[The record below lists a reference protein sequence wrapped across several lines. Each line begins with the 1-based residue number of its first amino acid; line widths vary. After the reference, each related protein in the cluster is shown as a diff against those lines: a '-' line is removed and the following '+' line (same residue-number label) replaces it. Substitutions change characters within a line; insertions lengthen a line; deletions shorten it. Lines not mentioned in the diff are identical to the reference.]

1 MTQQIGE
8 TRVDIS
14 AKKPL
19 PNAIK
24 ALRLCYSNIEGL
36 RCSSCFIINKNQDG
50 SCLPPTDPTNS
61 FVEIVQIGRNF
72 VHHKDVTLYYNSGHG
87 RGGRQSVIVMCFV
100 LCVS

>member
-1 MTQQIGE
+1 MAHVGHQP
-8 TRVDIS
+8 R
-14 AKKPL
+14 
-19 PNAIK
+19 
-24 ALRLCYSNIEGL
+24 
-36 RCSSCFIINKNQDG
+36 
-50 SCLPPTDPTNS
+50 DPTNS